1 VILLR
6 APLAAHCR
14 DNDALPSLFPQAWDI
29 HIDVTAMLTF
39 RVNRPRA
46 IVARQIGRKSARKNR
61 KRTTRKS

>member
-6 APLAAHCR
+6 VPLAAHCR
-14 DNDALPSLFPQAWDI
+14 ENDALPSLFPQASDV

-46 IVARQIGRKSARKNR
+46 IVAREIGRKSARKIG
-61 KRTTRKS
+61 TEQARKS